1 MSSSKAKAKGS
12 STSKDPI
19 TVKQIA
25 EKLEVDPKELRVW
38 LRAQGKG
45 LGERGKRYEF
55 TAKQAKDIE
64 AKYKESKEAKEDT
77 EADAS

>member
-1 MSSSKAKAKGS
+1 MSSSKAKAKS
-12 STSKDPI
+12 SSKDPI
-19 TVKQIA
+19 TVKQLA
-25 EKLEVDPKELRVW
+25 ERLEVDPKELRAW

-55 TAKQAKDIE
+55 TPKQADALA
-64 AKYKESKEAKEDT
+64 AKWKESKEAKEDT

>member
-1 MSSSKAKAKGS
+1 MSSSKAKAKT

-19 TVKQIA
+19 TVKQLA
-25 EKLEVDPKELRVW
+25 ERLEVDPKELRAW

-55 TAKQAKDIE
+55 TPKQADALA
-64 AKYKESKEAKEDT
+64 AKWKESKEAKEEGNDD
-77 EADAS
+77 DAS

>member
-1 MSSSKAKAKGS
+1 MSSSKAKAKS
-12 STSKDPI
+12 SKDPI
-19 TVKQIA
+19 TVKQLA
-25 EKLEVDPKELRVW
+25 ERLEVDPKELRVW

-55 TAKQAKDIE
+55 TPKQADALA
-64 AKYKESKEAKEDT
+64 AKWKESKEAKEDT